1 MDEYWEWKEQEQEQ
15 GQKHEQQCKMGRVAP
30 IIAGV

>member
-1 MDEYWEWKEQEQEQ
+1 MDEYLEWKKQEQ
-15 GQKHEQQCKMGRVAP
+15 GQKHEQQCKMGRLAP